1 MSYFHYIIFQVFD
14 AKSSGGA
21 MRQATNAQEQ
31 LQASEKLIAELN
43 ETWEQKLKKTEKI
56 KIERYVENGDLLH
69 GKPVLADVFWNPGH
83 AFVRELE
90 HHVIPQLGNKGS

>member
-1 MSYFHYIIFQVFD
+1 VFD

-56 KIERYVENGDLLH
+56 KIERYVEN
-69 GKPVLADVFWNPGH
+69 N
-83 AFVRELE
+83 
-90 HHVIPQLGNKGS
+90 

>member
-1 MSYFHYIIFQVFD
+1 MWYKTFPTCQNIKHILLKIIQITFTYFLFQVFD

-43 ETWEQKLKKTEKI
+43 ETWEQKLQKTEKI
-56 KIERYVENGDLLH
+56 KIERYVNYGE
-69 GKPVLADVFWNPGH
+69 
-83 AFVRELE
+83 
-90 HHVIPQLGNKGS
+90 IYT